1 MVGIFLW
8 QLAFGRN
15 VALSHS
21 STASDEV
28 PLCEGA
34 TVVIQKLFN
43 NQCNL
48 GTGPNCR
55 LGVHPAIAFKFKI
68 KCRGIYILTLL
79 FILIF
84 IFHSSKKTW
93 KRVKKRYN
101 LLAFPLR
108 PIQGFDTSI
117 EHFSLNLYI
126 QTLSRRQ
133 SLKIKDFEYLSLK
146 CSLSNWINLILQA
159 FKATPSHQLQT
170 LKEGEDQ
177 TQRKKRC
184 TGDQRWKI
192 RSGRIIG
199 NTCNHPD
206 FGKLS

>member
-43 NQCNL
+43 NRCNL

-146 CSLSNWINLILQA
+146 CSLSNWIYLIL
-159 FKATPSHQLQT
+159 
-170 LKEGEDQ
+170 
-177 TQRKKRC
+177 
-184 TGDQRWKI
+184 
-192 RSGRIIG
+192 
-199 NTCNHPD
+199 
-206 FGKLS
+206 KLSWQRLLISCRLWRRERTRHKGRKSVQATKVER